1 MFYTDTVYII
11 PLSGRHQKREP
22 LRPKGSKKFSFSLLC
37 NFLYIV
43 DLLVFMISMNEE
55 RMSKKTTFYTSF
67 PFITGSSQGKLRK

>member
-1 MFYTDTVYII
+1 MS
-11 PLSGRHQKREP
+11 LSGRHKKNN
-22 LRPKGSKKFSFSLLC
+22 LLGAKGLFTLTFSNLYRI
-37 NFLYIV
+37 LYIV